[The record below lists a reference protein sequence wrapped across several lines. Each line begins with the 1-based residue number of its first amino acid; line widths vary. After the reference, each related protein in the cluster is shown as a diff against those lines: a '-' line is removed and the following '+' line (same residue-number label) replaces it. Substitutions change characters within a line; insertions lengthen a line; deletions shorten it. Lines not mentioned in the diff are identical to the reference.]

1 MKRKIKLNFMKK
13 NQVVV
18 AVTGLMLI
26 AAGYLNYTNNEQTN
40 SYIEVGSLADS
51 MDMAEIGDAKLAST
65 NASKEDKK
73 ENEASSN
80 VVKTENTVDD
90 KNSGNTVQNS
100 KSDDNKKNEEKRKY
114 CRKCYCNKC

>member
-18 AVTGLMLI
+18 ALTGLMI
-26 AAGYLNYTNNEQTN
+26 IVAGYLNYTNNEQTN

-73 ENEASSN
+73 EN
-80 VVKTENTVDD
+80 TVDD
-90 KNSGNTVQNS
+90 KNSSNTVQSS
-100 KSDDNKKNEEKRKY
+100 KSDDNKKNEEKRKH
-114 CRKCYCNKC
+114 CCNKC

>member
-26 AAGYLNYTNNEQTN
+26 AAGYLNYTNNEKSN

-65 NASKEDKK
+65 NVSKEDKT
-73 ENEASSN
+73 ENAVDEVNSSN
-80 VVKTENTVDD
+80 TYE
-90 KNSGNTVQNS
+90 SS
-100 KSDDNKKNEEKRKY
+100 KSDDKKDEEKRKQQRKY
-114 CRKCYCNKC
+114 CYNKCRNSR

>member
-26 AAGYLNYTNNEQTN
+26 VAGYLNYTNNEQTN

-73 ENEASSN
+73 EN
-80 VVKTENTVDD
+80 TVDD
-90 KNSGNTVQNS
+90 KNSGNTVQSS
-100 KSDDNKKNEEKRKY
+100 KRNDNKKDEEKRKH
-114 CRKCYCNKC
+114 CYNEC

>member
-65 NASKEDKK
+65 NVSKEDKK
-73 ENEASSN
+73 ENKASSN
-80 VVKTENTVDD
+80 VDKTENTVYD
-90 KNSGNTVQNS
+90 KNSSNTVQSS
-100 KSDDNKKNEEKRKY
+100 KNGDNKKNEEKRKH
-114 CRKCYCNKC
+114 CYNKC

>member
-40 SYIEVGSLADS
+40 SYIEVGSLDDS

-65 NASKEDKK
+65 NVSKEDKK

-90 KNSGNTVQNS
+90 KNNSNTVQGS

>member
-51 MDMAEIGDAKLAST
+51 MDMAEIGDAKLASANT
-65 NASKEDKK
+65 SKEDKK
-73 ENEASSN
+73 ESEASSN
-80 VVKTENTVDD
+80 VVKTGNTVDD
-90 KNSGNTVQNS
+90 KNSGNTVQSS
-100 KSDDNKKNEEKRKY
+100 KRNDNKKDEEKRKH
-114 CRKCYCNKC
+114 CCNKC

>member
-13 NQVVV
+13 NQVVI

-26 AAGYLNYTNNEQTN
+26 VAGYLNYTNNEQTN

-65 NASKEDKK
+65 NVSKEDKK

-80 VVKTENTVDD
+80 VDKTENTVDD
-90 KNSGNTVQNS
+90 KNSGNTVQSS
-100 KSDDNKKNEEKRKY
+100 KSGDNKKNEEKRKH
-114 CRKCYCNKC
+114 CYNKC

>member
-51 MDMAEIGDAKLAST
+51 MDMAEI
-65 NASKEDKK
+65 
-73 ENEASSN
+73 
-80 VVKTENTVDD
+80 
-90 KNSGNTVQNS
+90 
-100 KSDDNKKNEEKRKY
+100 
-114 CRKCYCNKC
+114 

>member
-73 ENEASSN
+73 ENKAASSN
-80 VVKTENTVDD
+80 VDKTENTVDD
-90 KNSGNTVQNS
+90 KNSGNTVQSS
-100 KSDDNKKNEEKRKY
+100 KSDDNKKNEEKRKH
-114 CRKCYCNKC
+114 CYNKC

>member
-51 MDMAEIGDAKLAST
+51 MDMAEIGDAKLASANT
-65 NASKEDKK
+65 SKEDKK
-73 ENEASSN
+73 ESEASNN
-80 VVKTENTVDD
+80 VVKTGNTVDD
-90 KNSGNTVQNS
+90 KNSSNTIQSS
-100 KSDDNKKNEEKRKY
+100 KRNDNKKNEEKRKH
-114 CRKCYCNKC
+114 CYNEC

>member
-26 AAGYLNYTNNEQTN
+26 VAGYLNYTNNEHTN

-51 MDMAEIGDAKLAST
+51 MDMAEIGDAKLA
-65 NASKEDKK
+65 
-73 ENEASSN
+73 
-80 VVKTENTVDD
+80 
-90 KNSGNTVQNS
+90 NSLFILSCVGLSFCFRLFVS
-100 KSDDNKKNEEKRKY
+100 VHFS
-114 CRKCYCNKC
+114 

>member
-51 MDMAEIGDAKLAST
+51 MDMAEMQNLQVLMQV
-65 NASKEDKK
+65 KK
-73 ENEASSN
+73 IKKRTKQ
-80 VVKTENTVDD
+80 VVM
-90 KNSGNTVQNS
+90 
-100 KSDDNKKNEEKRKY
+100 
-114 CRKCYCNKC
+114 

>member
-73 ENEASSN
+73 EN
-80 VVKTENTVDD
+80 TVDD
-90 KNSGNTVQNS
+90 KNSSNTVQNS
-100 KSDDNKKNEEKRKY
+100 KSDDNKKNEEKRKH
-114 CRKCYCNKC
+114 CYNKC

>member
-65 NASKEDKK
+65 NVSKEDKK
-73 ENEASSN
+73 ENKASSN
-80 VVKTENTVDD
+80 VDKTENTVDD
-90 KNSGNTVQNS
+90 KNSSNTVQSS
-100 KSDDNKKNEEKRKY
+100 KSDDNKKNKEKRKH
-114 CRKCYCNKC
+114 CYNKC